1 MPPSTPRFSRNL
13 NLVRVD
19 STSKFFTQ
27 IAAAPPSRPAQE
39 FRYPVKKNGV
49 SDIFTVFYS
58 RITNLGLGTNILCSV
73 RCAGSRSSESS
84 AMQAAALL
92 RCTVHL
98 ARSPLLHCRYRRA
111 HVDPRKDVV
120 LFFCRACFTLYSTA
134 SDMWAGLRSPTE
146 SSAVRIWR
154 NEINSARGLSKCI
167 DS

>member
-49 SDIFTVFYS
+49 SDIF
-58 RITNLGLGTNILCSV
+58 GLGTNILCSV

-98 ARSPLLHCRYRRA
+98 ARSPLLHCRCRRA